1 MKSVFVKAIP
11 FSVFMM
17 LGVNAYS
24 QKVYELSDLSGSVNV
39 TVSVDEGNVAY
50 SVSKDGEVMIR
61 KSPVSMSIS
70 NGDVWGKDAKVKRVK
85 RRSVDED
92 IFPPLYRKDKI
103 ENEYNEMTISF
114 KDGYSLIFR
123 AFEDGVAYRFAS
135 DMSKPF
141 NVVSEEASF
150 NLPDDSKVYA
160 AFPKGRMNEGKE
172 DPFYSSFQNTYE
184 YMSLKEWNNGKFAM
198 TPLLVETKS
207 GKKLC
212 ITEADLLNYPGMF
225 LQNNEAKDGLQGV
238 FAKYPKKIVPEL
250 TYREMDF
257 HSIQTMND
265 NVYSFL
271 LFTGYLKIKSKVE
284 NDHPYTYELVIPNK
298 EVKYIYEDIFMKW
311 FDSYQRERKG
321 KFIDKLIKGEVIE
334 AIDLLNDVLE
344 SSISYYDSLESFYHG
359 FMVGFLQETEYEI
372 QSNKESGE
380 GRFDIALLPRR
391 ITRECI
397 ILECKHSKS
406 VGTLIQ
412 DSQKAADQIVQ
423 KGYREIFIRQGYPKI
438 LGYGI
443 SFYKK
448 QCFIT
453 KAG

>member
-50 SVSKDGEVMIR
+50 SVSKDGEMMIR

-114 KDGYSLIFR
+114 KDGYSLILR
-123 AFEDGVAYRFAS
+123 AFEDGMAYRFAS

-184 YMSLKEWNNGKFAM
+184 YMSLKELNNGKFAM

-207 GKKLC
+207 GAKYKLLIDLHGTFKPTGLQRTYPNTINFEGVHGLEELKWANEGTDQVTYDVTFPFIRMVAGPVDYTQGAMVNANKENFRAIYTEPMSQGTRCRQLAEYVIFESPLNMLRDSPTNYEQEQECTSFIAEVPTVWNETRPLQAKIGEC
-212 ITEADLLNYPGMF
+212 IVMARRNGDVWYVGGLTNWKEREVKVDLSF
-225 LQNNEAKDGLQGV
+225 LGDGEYDVVLFRDGINSDLVAKD
-238 FAKYPKKIVPEL
+238 YKKE
-250 TYREMDF
+250 T
-257 HSIQTMND
+257 
-265 NVYSFL
+265 
-271 LFTGYLKIKSKVE
+271 
-284 NDHPYTYELVIPNK
+284 LVVN
-298 EVKYIYEDIFMKW
+298 
-311 FDSYQRERKG
+311 R
-321 KFIDKLIKGEVIE
+321 
-334 AIDLLNDVLE
+334 
-344 SSISYYDSLESFYHG
+344 
-359 FMVGFLQETEYEI
+359 
-372 QSNKESGE
+372 
-380 GRFDIALLPRR
+380 
-391 ITRECI
+391 
-397 ILECKHSKS
+397 KS
-406 VGTLIQ
+406 V
-412 DSQKAADQIVQ
+412 ADV
-423 KGYREIFIRQGYPKI
+423 KMYSGGGFIMKVT
-438 LGYGI
+438 
-443 SFYKK
+443 KK
-448 QCFIT
+448 
-453 KAG
+453 

>member
-50 SVSKDGEVMIR
+50 SVSKDGEMMIR

-123 AFEDGVAYRFAS
+123 AFEDGMAYRFAS

-184 YMSLKEWNNGKFAM
+184 YMSLKELNNGKFAM

-207 GKKLC
+207 GAKYKLLIDLHGTFKPTGLQRTYPNTINFEGVHGLEELKWANEGTDQVTYDVTFPFIRMVAGPVDYTQGAMVNANKENFRAIYTEPMSQGTRCRQLAEYVIFESPLNMLCDSPTNYEQEQECTSFIAEVPTVWNETRPLQAKIGEC
-212 ITEADLLNYPGMF
+212 IVMARRNGDVWYVGGLTNWKEREVKVDFSFLGDGEYDVVLFRDGINSDLV
-225 LQNNEAKDGLQGV
+225 AKD
-238 FAKYPKKIVPEL
+238 YKKE
-250 TYREMDF
+250 T
-257 HSIQTMND
+257 
-265 NVYSFL
+265 
-271 LFTGYLKIKSKVE
+271 
-284 NDHPYTYELVIPNK
+284 LVVN
-298 EVKYIYEDIFMKW
+298 
-311 FDSYQRERKG
+311 R
-321 KFIDKLIKGEVIE
+321 
-334 AIDLLNDVLE
+334 
-344 SSISYYDSLESFYHG
+344 
-359 FMVGFLQETEYEI
+359 
-372 QSNKESGE
+372 
-380 GRFDIALLPRR
+380 
-391 ITRECI
+391 
-397 ILECKHSKS
+397 KS
-406 VGTLIQ
+406 V
-412 DSQKAADQIVQ
+412 ADV
-423 KGYREIFIRQGYPKI
+423 KMYSGGGFIMKVT
-438 LGYGI
+438 
-443 SFYKK
+443 KK
-448 QCFIT
+448 
-453 KAG
+453 

>member
-123 AFEDGVAYRFAS
+123 AFEDGMAYRFAS

-172 DPFYSSFQNTYE
+172 DPFYSSF
-184 YMSLKEWNNGKFAM
+184 
-198 TPLLVETKS
+198 
-207 GKKLC
+207 
-212 ITEADLLNYPGMF
+212 
-225 LQNNEAKDGLQGV
+225 
-238 FAKYPKKIVPEL
+238 
-250 TYREMDF
+250 
-257 HSIQTMND
+257 
-265 NVYSFL
+265 
-271 LFTGYLKIKSKVE
+271 
-284 NDHPYTYELVIPNK
+284 
-298 EVKYIYEDIFMKW
+298 
-311 FDSYQRERKG
+311 
-321 KFIDKLIKGEVIE
+321 
-334 AIDLLNDVLE
+334 
-344 SSISYYDSLESFYHG
+344 
-359 FMVGFLQETEYEI
+359 
-372 QSNKESGE
+372 
-380 GRFDIALLPRR
+380 
-391 ITRECI
+391 
-397 ILECKHSKS
+397 
-406 VGTLIQ
+406 
-412 DSQKAADQIVQ
+412 
-423 KGYREIFIRQGYPKI
+423 
-438 LGYGI
+438 
-443 SFYKK
+443 
-448 QCFIT
+448 
-453 KAG
+453 

>member
-50 SVSKDGEVMIR
+50 SVSKDGEMMIR

-114 KDGYSLIFR
+114 KDGYSLILR
-123 AFEDGVAYRFAS
+123 AFEDGMAYRFAS

-160 AFPKGRMNEGKE
+160 AYPKGRMNEGKE

-184 YMSLKEWNNGKFAM
+184 YMSLKELNNGKFAM

-207 GKKLC
+207 GAKYKLLIDLHGTFKPTGLQRTYPNTINFEGVHGLEELKWANEGTDQVTYDVTFPFIRMVAGPVDYTQGAMVNANKENFRAIYTEPMSQGTRCRQLAEYVIFESPLNMLCDSPTNYEQEQECTSFIAEVPTVWNETRPLQAKIGEC
-212 ITEADLLNYPGMF
+212 IVMARRNGDVWYVGGLTNWKEREVKVDLSF
-225 LQNNEAKDGLQGV
+225 LGDGEYDVVLFRDGINSDLVAKD
-238 FAKYPKKIVPEL
+238 YKKE
-250 TYREMDF
+250 T
-257 HSIQTMND
+257 
-265 NVYSFL
+265 
-271 LFTGYLKIKSKVE
+271 
-284 NDHPYTYELVIPNK
+284 LVVN
-298 EVKYIYEDIFMKW
+298 
-311 FDSYQRERKG
+311 R
-321 KFIDKLIKGEVIE
+321 
-334 AIDLLNDVLE
+334 
-344 SSISYYDSLESFYHG
+344 
-359 FMVGFLQETEYEI
+359 
-372 QSNKESGE
+372 
-380 GRFDIALLPRR
+380 
-391 ITRECI
+391 
-397 ILECKHSKS
+397 KS
-406 VGTLIQ
+406 V
-412 DSQKAADQIVQ
+412 ADV
-423 KGYREIFIRQGYPKI
+423 KMYSGGGFIMKVI
-438 LGYGI
+438 
-443 SFYKK
+443 KK
-448 QCFIT
+448 
-453 KAG
+453 

>member
-50 SVSKDGEVMIR
+50 SVSKDGEMMIR

-114 KDGYSLIFR
+114 KDGYSLILR
-123 AFEDGVAYRFAS
+123 AFEDDMAYRFAS

-184 YMSLKEWNNGKFAM
+184 YMSLKELNNGKFAM

-207 GKKLC
+207 GAKYKLLIDLHGTFKPTGLQRTYPNTINFEGVHGLEELKWANEGTDQVTYDVTFPFIRMVAGPVDYTQGAMVNANKENFRAIYTEPMSQGTRCRQLAEYVIFESPLNMLRDSPTNYEQEQECTSFIAEVPTVWNETRPLQAKIGEC
-212 ITEADLLNYPGMF
+212 IVMARRNGDVWYVGGLTNWKEREVKVDLSF
-225 LQNNEAKDGLQGV
+225 LGDGEYDVVLFRDGINSDLVAKD
-238 FAKYPKKIVPEL
+238 YKKE
-250 TYREMDF
+250 T
-257 HSIQTMND
+257 
-265 NVYSFL
+265 
-271 LFTGYLKIKSKVE
+271 
-284 NDHPYTYELVIPNK
+284 LVVN
-298 EVKYIYEDIFMKW
+298 
-311 FDSYQRERKG
+311 R
-321 KFIDKLIKGEVIE
+321 
-334 AIDLLNDVLE
+334 
-344 SSISYYDSLESFYHG
+344 
-359 FMVGFLQETEYEI
+359 
-372 QSNKESGE
+372 
-380 GRFDIALLPRR
+380 
-391 ITRECI
+391 
-397 ILECKHSKS
+397 KS
-406 VGTLIQ
+406 V
-412 DSQKAADQIVQ
+412 ADV
-423 KGYREIFIRQGYPKI
+423 KMYSGGGFIMKVT
-438 LGYGI
+438 
-443 SFYKK
+443 KK
-448 QCFIT
+448 
-453 KAG
+453 

>member
-114 KDGYSLIFR
+114 KDGYSLILR
-123 AFEDGVAYRFAS
+123 AFEDGMAYRFAS

-172 DPFYSSFQNTYE
+172 DPFYSSF
-184 YMSLKEWNNGKFAM
+184 
-198 TPLLVETKS
+198 
-207 GKKLC
+207 
-212 ITEADLLNYPGMF
+212 
-225 LQNNEAKDGLQGV
+225 
-238 FAKYPKKIVPEL
+238 
-250 TYREMDF
+250 
-257 HSIQTMND
+257 
-265 NVYSFL
+265 
-271 LFTGYLKIKSKVE
+271 
-284 NDHPYTYELVIPNK
+284 
-298 EVKYIYEDIFMKW
+298 
-311 FDSYQRERKG
+311 
-321 KFIDKLIKGEVIE
+321 
-334 AIDLLNDVLE
+334 
-344 SSISYYDSLESFYHG
+344 
-359 FMVGFLQETEYEI
+359 
-372 QSNKESGE
+372 
-380 GRFDIALLPRR
+380 
-391 ITRECI
+391 
-397 ILECKHSKS
+397 
-406 VGTLIQ
+406 
-412 DSQKAADQIVQ
+412 
-423 KGYREIFIRQGYPKI
+423 
-438 LGYGI
+438 
-443 SFYKK
+443 
-448 QCFIT
+448 
-453 KAG
+453 

>member
-50 SVSKDGEVMIR
+50 SVSKDGEMMIR

-123 AFEDGVAYRFAS
+123 AFEDGMAYRFAS

-184 YMSLKEWNNGKFAM
+184 YMSLKELNNGKFAM

-207 GKKLC
+207 GAKYKLLIDLHGTFKPTGLQRTYPNTINFEGVHGLEELKWAKEGTDQVTYDVTFPFIRMVAGPVDYTQGAMVNANKENFRAIYTEPMSQGTRCRQLAEYVIFESPLNMLCDSPTNYEQEQECTSFIAEVPTVWNETRPLQAKIGEC
-212 ITEADLLNYPGMF
+212 IVMARRNGDVWYVGGLTNWKEREVKVDFSFLGDGEYDVVLFRDGINSDLV
-225 LQNNEAKDGLQGV
+225 AKD
-238 FAKYPKKIVPEL
+238 YKKE
-250 TYREMDF
+250 T
-257 HSIQTMND
+257 
-265 NVYSFL
+265 
-271 LFTGYLKIKSKVE
+271 
-284 NDHPYTYELVIPNK
+284 LVVN
-298 EVKYIYEDIFMKW
+298 
-311 FDSYQRERKG
+311 R
-321 KFIDKLIKGEVIE
+321 
-334 AIDLLNDVLE
+334 
-344 SSISYYDSLESFYHG
+344 
-359 FMVGFLQETEYEI
+359 
-372 QSNKESGE
+372 
-380 GRFDIALLPRR
+380 
-391 ITRECI
+391 
-397 ILECKHSKS
+397 KS
-406 VGTLIQ
+406 V
-412 DSQKAADQIVQ
+412 ADV
-423 KGYREIFIRQGYPKI
+423 KMYSGGGFIMKVT
-438 LGYGI
+438 
-443 SFYKK
+443 KK
-448 QCFIT
+448 
-453 KAG
+453 

>member
-50 SVSKDGEVMIR
+50 SVSKDGEMMIR

-114 KDGYSLIFR
+114 KDGYSLILR
-123 AFEDGVAYRFAS
+123 AFEDGMAYRFAS

-184 YMSLKEWNNGKFAM
+184 YMSLKELNNGKFAM

-207 GKKLC
+207 GAKYKLLIDLHGTFKPTGLQRTYPNTINFEGVHGLEELKWANEGTDQVTYDVTFPFIRMVTGPVDYTQGAMVNANKENFRAIYTEPMSQGTRCRQLAEYVIFESPLNMLCDSSTNYEQEQECTSFIAEVPTVWNETRPLQAKIGEC
-212 ITEADLLNYPGMF
+212 IVMARRNGDVWYVGGLTNWKEREVKVDLSF
-225 LQNNEAKDGLQGV
+225 LGDGEYDVVLFRDGINSDLVAKD
-238 FAKYPKKIVPEL
+238 YKKE
-250 TYREMDF
+250 T
-257 HSIQTMND
+257 
-265 NVYSFL
+265 
-271 LFTGYLKIKSKVE
+271 
-284 NDHPYTYELVIPNK
+284 LVVN
-298 EVKYIYEDIFMKW
+298 
-311 FDSYQRERKG
+311 R
-321 KFIDKLIKGEVIE
+321 
-334 AIDLLNDVLE
+334 
-344 SSISYYDSLESFYHG
+344 
-359 FMVGFLQETEYEI
+359 
-372 QSNKESGE
+372 
-380 GRFDIALLPRR
+380 
-391 ITRECI
+391 
-397 ILECKHSKS
+397 KS
-406 VGTLIQ
+406 V
-412 DSQKAADQIVQ
+412 ADV
-423 KGYREIFIRQGYPKI
+423 KMYSGGGFIMKVT
-438 LGYGI
+438 
-443 SFYKK
+443 KK
-448 QCFIT
+448 
-453 KAG
+453 

>member
-50 SVSKDGEVMIR
+50 SVSKDGEMMIR

-114 KDGYSLIFR
+114 KDGYSLILR
-123 AFEDGVAYRFAS
+123 AFEDGMAYRFAS

-184 YMSLKEWNNGKFAM
+184 YMSLKELNNGKFAM

-207 GKKLC
+207 GAKYKLLIDLHGTFKPTGLQRTYPNTINFEGVHGLEELKWAKEGTDQVTYDVTFPFIRMVAGPVDYTQGAMVNANKENFRAIYTEPMSQGTRCRQLAEYVIFESPLNMLCDSPTNYEQEQECTSFIAEVPTVWNETRPLQAKIGEC
-212 ITEADLLNYPGMF
+212 IVMARRNGDVWYVGGLTNWKEREVKVDLSF
-225 LQNNEAKDGLQGV
+225 LGDGEYDVVLFRDGINSDLVAKD
-238 FAKYPKKIVPEL
+238 YKKE
-250 TYREMDF
+250 T
-257 HSIQTMND
+257 
-265 NVYSFL
+265 
-271 LFTGYLKIKSKVE
+271 
-284 NDHPYTYELVIPNK
+284 LVVN
-298 EVKYIYEDIFMKW
+298 
-311 FDSYQRERKG
+311 R
-321 KFIDKLIKGEVIE
+321 
-334 AIDLLNDVLE
+334 
-344 SSISYYDSLESFYHG
+344 
-359 FMVGFLQETEYEI
+359 
-372 QSNKESGE
+372 
-380 GRFDIALLPRR
+380 
-391 ITRECI
+391 
-397 ILECKHSKS
+397 KS
-406 VGTLIQ
+406 V
-412 DSQKAADQIVQ
+412 ADV
-423 KGYREIFIRQGYPKI
+423 KMYSGGGFIMKVT
-438 LGYGI
+438 
-443 SFYKK
+443 KK
-448 QCFIT
+448 
-453 KAG
+453 

>member
-123 AFEDGVAYRFAS
+123 AFEDGMAYRFAS

-150 NLPDDSKVYA
+150 NLPDDSKIYA

-184 YMSLKEWNNGKFAM
+184 YMSLKELNNGKFAM

-207 GKKLC
+207 GAKYKLLIDLHGTFKPTGLQRTYPNTINFEGVHGLEELKWAKEGTDQVTYDVTFPFIRMVAGPVDYTQGAMVNANKENFRAIYTEPMSQGTRCRQLAEYVIFESPQNMLCDFPTNYEKEQECTSFIADVPTVWNETRPLQAKIGEC
-212 ITEADLLNYPGMF
+212 IVMARRNGDVWYVGGLTNWKEREVKVDFSFLSDGEYDVVLFRDGINSDLV
-225 LQNNEAKDGLQGV
+225 AKD
-238 FAKYPKKIVPEL
+238 YKKE
-250 TYREMDF
+250 T
-257 HSIQTMND
+257 
-265 NVYSFL
+265 
-271 LFTGYLKIKSKVE
+271 
-284 NDHPYTYELVIPNK
+284 LVVN
-298 EVKYIYEDIFMKW
+298 
-311 FDSYQRERKG
+311 R
-321 KFIDKLIKGEVIE
+321 
-334 AIDLLNDVLE
+334 
-344 SSISYYDSLESFYHG
+344 
-359 FMVGFLQETEYEI
+359 
-372 QSNKESGE
+372 
-380 GRFDIALLPRR
+380 
-391 ITRECI
+391 
-397 ILECKHSKS
+397 KS
-406 VGTLIQ
+406 V
-412 DSQKAADQIVQ
+412 ADV
-423 KGYREIFIRQGYPKI
+423 KMYSGGGFIMKVT
-438 LGYGI
+438 
-443 SFYKK
+443 KK
-448 QCFIT
+448 
-453 KAG
+453 

>member
-50 SVSKDGEVMIR
+50 SVSKDGKVMIR

-123 AFEDGVAYRFAS
+123 AFEDGMAYRFAS

-184 YMSLKEWNNGKFAM
+184 YMSLKELNNGKFAM

-207 GKKLC
+207 GAKYKLLIDLHGTFKPTGLQRTYPNTINFEGVHGLEELKWAKEGTDQVTYDVTFPFIRMVAGPVDYTQGAMVNANKENFRAIYTEPMSQGTRCRQLAEYVIFESPLNMLCDSPTNYEKGQECTSFIAEVPTVWNETRPLQAKIGEC
-212 ITEADLLNYPGMF
+212 IVMARRNGDVWYVGGLTNWKEREVKVDFSFLGDGEYDVVLFRDGINSDLV
-225 LQNNEAKDGLQGV
+225 AKD
-238 FAKYPKKIVPEL
+238 YKKE
-250 TYREMDF
+250 T
-257 HSIQTMND
+257 
-265 NVYSFL
+265 
-271 LFTGYLKIKSKVE
+271 
-284 NDHPYTYELVIPNK
+284 LVVN
-298 EVKYIYEDIFMKW
+298 
-311 FDSYQRERKG
+311 R
-321 KFIDKLIKGEVIE
+321 
-334 AIDLLNDVLE
+334 
-344 SSISYYDSLESFYHG
+344 
-359 FMVGFLQETEYEI
+359 
-372 QSNKESGE
+372 
-380 GRFDIALLPRR
+380 
-391 ITRECI
+391 
-397 ILECKHSKS
+397 KS
-406 VGTLIQ
+406 V
-412 DSQKAADQIVQ
+412 ADV
-423 KGYREIFIRQGYPKI
+423 KMYSGGGFIMKVT
-438 LGYGI
+438 
-443 SFYKK
+443 KK
-448 QCFIT
+448 
-453 KAG
+453 

>member
-114 KDGYSLIFR
+114 KDGYSLILR
-123 AFEDGVAYRFAS
+123 AFEDGMAYRFAS

-184 YMSLKEWNNGKFAM
+184 YMSLKELNNGKFAM

-207 GKKLC
+207 GAKYKLLIDLHGTFKPTGLQRTYPNTINFEGVHGLEELKWANEGTDQVTYDVTFPFIRMVAGPVDYTQGAMVNANKENFRAIYTEPMSQGTRCRQLAEYVIFESPLNMLCDSPTNYEQEQECTSFIAEVPTVWNETRPLQAKIGEC
-212 ITEADLLNYPGMF
+212 IVMARRNGDVWYVGGLTNWKEREVKVDLSF
-225 LQNNEAKDGLQGV
+225 LGDGEYDVVLFRDGINSDLVAKD
-238 FAKYPKKIVPEL
+238 YKKE
-250 TYREMDF
+250 T
-257 HSIQTMND
+257 
-265 NVYSFL
+265 
-271 LFTGYLKIKSKVE
+271 
-284 NDHPYTYELVIPNK
+284 LVVN
-298 EVKYIYEDIFMKW
+298 
-311 FDSYQRERKG
+311 R
-321 KFIDKLIKGEVIE
+321 
-334 AIDLLNDVLE
+334 
-344 SSISYYDSLESFYHG
+344 
-359 FMVGFLQETEYEI
+359 
-372 QSNKESGE
+372 
-380 GRFDIALLPRR
+380 
-391 ITRECI
+391 
-397 ILECKHSKS
+397 KS
-406 VGTLIQ
+406 V
-412 DSQKAADQIVQ
+412 ADV
-423 KGYREIFIRQGYPKI
+423 KMYSGGGFIMKVT
-438 LGYGI
+438 
-443 SFYKK
+443 KK
-448 QCFIT
+448 
-453 KAG
+453 

>member
-50 SVSKDGEVMIR
+50 SVSKDGEMMIR

-114 KDGYSLIFR
+114 KDGYSLILR
-123 AFEDGVAYRFAS
+123 AFEDGMAYRFAS

-184 YMSLKEWNNGKFAM
+184 YMSLKELNNGKFAM

-207 GKKLC
+207 GAKYKLLIDLHGTFKPTGLQRTYPNTINFEGVHGLEELKWANEGTDQVTYDVTFPFIRMVAGPVDYTQGAMVNANKENFRAIYTEPMSQGTRCRQLAEYVIFESPLNMLCDSPTNYEQEQECTSFIAEVPTVWNETRPLQAKIGEC
-212 ITEADLLNYPGMF
+212 IVMARRNGDVWYVGGLTNWKEREVKVDLSF
-225 LQNNEAKDGLQGV
+225 LGDGEYDVVLFRDGINSDLVAKD
-238 FAKYPKKIVPEL
+238 YKKE
-250 TYREMDF
+250 T
-257 HSIQTMND
+257 
-265 NVYSFL
+265 
-271 LFTGYLKIKSKVE
+271 
-284 NDHPYTYELVIPNK
+284 LVVN
-298 EVKYIYEDIFMKW
+298 
-311 FDSYQRERKG
+311 R
-321 KFIDKLIKGEVIE
+321 
-334 AIDLLNDVLE
+334 
-344 SSISYYDSLESFYHG
+344 
-359 FMVGFLQETEYEI
+359 
-372 QSNKESGE
+372 
-380 GRFDIALLPRR
+380 
-391 ITRECI
+391 
-397 ILECKHSKS
+397 KS
-406 VGTLIQ
+406 V
-412 DSQKAADQIVQ
+412 ADV
-423 KGYREIFIRQGYPKI
+423 KMYSGGGFIMKVT
-438 LGYGI
+438 
-443 SFYKK
+443 KK
-448 QCFIT
+448 
-453 KAG
+453 